1 MHTSEAVASEH
12 ARWNAFVA
20 SSSVRSFLQT
30 WEWGQVQQTFGVRYW
45 RVVIEN
51 GTKILAVALVIERRL
66 QLGYSWLYIPRGPI
80 FLETISDTEKTH
92 AWDALEEK
100 LKNLAEECGAFF
112 VRIDPALSAEAPPA
126 GGAKAGLAPFPH
138 GWRKSSREVQP
149 RNSLLL
155 DLTLSQDELF
165 SRLHPKTRYNIRTA
179 QRKNVQVR
187 FSRNPE
193 DVDKFYH
200 ASKSVTRRTGFA
212 YHPDAYYHAIM
223 EVLGKAGM
231 AELAIAQVDEQG
243 VAAHL
248 MIYADG
254 IATYSHGA
262 SMYEQ
267 RAYMAPALLYWE
279 TILRAKEKHMQ
290 QYDFFGVAP
299 EDADDQHPWAGVTR
313 IKMGFGGSRISY
325 CGAYDFVLNEGLYTG
340 FMMMRGV
347 ARTIRSTIRGL

>member
-1 MHTSEAVASEH
+1 MAHTSEAVASEH

-20 SSSVRSFLQT
+20 ASSVRSFLQT

-45 RVVIEN
+45 RVLVEDGI
-51 GTKILAVALVIERRL
+51 KIVAVALVIERRL

-80 FLETISDTEKTH
+80 FLETISDAQQAH
-92 AWDALEEK
+92 VWAVLEEK

-112 VRIDPALSAEAPPA
+112 IRIDPALPLPA
-126 GGAKAGLAPFPH
+126 GQAGAEAPFPH

-155 DLTLSQDELF
+155 DLTPSQDELF
-165 SRLHPKTRYNIRTA
+165 SHLHPKTRYNIRTA
-179 QRKNVQVR
+179 QRKSVQVR
-187 FSRNPE
+187 FSHNPD
-193 DVDKFYH
+193 DVEKFLH

-212 YHPDAYYHAIM
+212 YHPDSYYHAIM
-223 EVLGKAGM
+223 EVLGSKEM
-231 AELAIAQVDEQG
+231 AELAIAQVDGQG

-279 TILRAKEKHMQ
+279 TILRAKEKNMQ

-299 EDADDQHPWAGVTR
+299 ENADGQHPWAGVTR